1 MNQNPL
7 EKGPE
12 KILTKE
18 EVLRVISRFLENST
32 VTRELSDDKGLY
44 LLETQVAEEE
54 QKEIIEYQ
62 YMRKGRFGK
71 NQSSDTSIYIVYY
84 QNGVPTG
91 GNIVAIYNPKTEEW
105 KDIR

>member
-1 MNQNPL
+1 
-7 EKGPE
+7 
-12 KILTKE
+12 
-18 EVLRVISRFLENST
+18 
-32 VTRELSDDKGLY
+32 
-44 LLETQVAEEE
+44 
-54 QKEIIEYQ
+54 
-62 YMRKGRFGK
+62 MRKGRFGK